1 MEEANVTQ
9 TYAKARLMPTGEKNI
24 CVRGPC
30 RVRGTKVLANN
41 DQGRLYASEGATIV
55 GGVNDAARR
64 CGGAG

>member
-1 MEEANVTQ
+1 
-9 TYAKARLMPTGEKNI
+9 MPTGEKNI

>member
-1 MEEANVTQ
+1 M
-9 TYAKARLMPTGEKNI
+9 LSGEKNI
-24 CVRGPC
+24 CIRGRS